1 MDTGRHR
8 TENWVQLFVFRSC
21 QQCLKSQLTS
31 KTSLKFA
38 NIGRFEEIL
47 SRRSISSVEWN
58 RSTGSTV
65 QSWLYSTWGDAHH
78 CKVKASKCS
87 RYIGQ
92 GIPIFTS
99 GYPWW
104 LPFRTHV
111 EVTSTQI
118 KTNAL
123 KMTLLWILVRL
134 HGIENA
140 NMSRRTGF
148 NVVVQNKVQ
157 VSKEC
162 VRYLP
167 IIVILATDM
176 STMFEV
182 HRQSLKIGTISS
194 FTPTTSFLIAS
205 STLR

>member
-1 MDTGRHR
+1 MQILVALR
-8 TENWVQLFVFRSC
+8 
-21 QQCLKSQLTS
+21 
-31 KTSLKFA
+31 
-38 NIGRFEEIL
+38 RF
-47 SRRSISSVEWN
+47 SVEGVSHLLN
-58 RSTGSTV
+58 GIALQAQQFSPDYTPPEGMPTI
-65 QSWLYSTWGDAHH
+65 A
-78 CKVKASKCS
+78 KSKHQNVHVI
-87 RYIGQ
+87 IGQ

-148 NVVVQNKVQ
+148 NVVVQNKRQ
-157 VSKEC
+157 VSNDN

-194 FTPTTSFLIAS
+194 FTPSTSFLIVS